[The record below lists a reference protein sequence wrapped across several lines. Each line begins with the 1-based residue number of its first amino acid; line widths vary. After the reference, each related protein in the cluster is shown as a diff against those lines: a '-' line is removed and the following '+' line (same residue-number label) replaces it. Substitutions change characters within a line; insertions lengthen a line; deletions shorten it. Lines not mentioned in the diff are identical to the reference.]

1 MNMAMIIG
9 RIKLLLA
16 AGTFFVVTFTVLLF
30 AQTNAASE
38 EFVCY
43 KKEMSYSNE
52 FYKMGKVAEKKG
64 DLLVALLY
72 YQGASECIKT
82 DQNKKKIKKLLHTL
96 VEKAEAG
103 RHLYS
108 KGAFTTTFDKKCPQR
123 APTWGAEREWY
134 LPAVPVTCKVH
145 GGGVRMEL
153 KENAGVFDLY
163 EAAGFYGEAD
173 RSMVA
178 YVKSVPEDFDAFE
191 IGYRHFRKRK
201 KSVEKTHKIS
211 MYRGYLNIPTHNEV
225 LKEISIKNANYA
237 LEREADIFNKKSV
250 DSAEAS
256 LKELERARKWTSYL
270 AKEVEKKVR
279 KRAEERG
286 DVLALNPKEPI
297 ILQRAVEY
305 YGIAR
310 IPAKII
316 KTRQRADELGD
327 LHYRRKDF
335 KDSAHYFQISGN
347 RKRMRDAESRIK

>member
-1 MNMAMIIG
+1 MTMIIDRLKRPSG
-9 RIKLLLA
+9 VKAVLFF
-16 AGTFFVVTFTVLLF
+16 TFATLLF
-30 AQTNAASE
+30 TQSNAPAE

-43 KKEMSYSNE
+43 KKEKTYSSE
-52 FYKMGKVAEKKG
+52 FLKMGKVAEKRG
-64 DLLVALLY
+64 DLLVALFY

-82 DQNKKKIKKLLHTL
+82 DQHKKKIKKLLHAL

-134 LPAVPVTCKVH
+134 LPEVPVSCKVH
-145 GGGVRMEL
+145 GGGVRMAL
-153 KENAGVFDLY
+153 KEGAGVFDLY

-173 RSMVA
+173 RSMVR

-191 IGYRHFRKRK
+191 VGYNHFRKRK
-201 KSVEKTHKIS
+201 KSVEKTHKIP

-225 LKEISIKNANYA
+225 LKDISIKYANYA
-237 LEREADIFNKKSV
+237 LEREAEIFNKKSI
-250 DSAEAS
+250 DSAQAS

-286 DVLALNPKEPI
+286 DVLARNPREPI
-297 ILQRAVEY
+297 ILQRAVEF

-327 LHYRRKDF
+327 LHYKRKDF
-335 KDSAHYFQISGN
+335 KDAAHYFQISGN